1 MNDVQTGD
9 GHDHQP
15 SLDPLA
21 GDVDEKEV
29 LRHSIEQH
37 EAELREA
44 VEELATVVKSEVTLG
59 AYITERPWT
68 WLLGGLTV
76 GFLLGCR
83 RSD

>member
-9 GHDHQP
+9 SHDQP
-15 SLDPLA
+15 SLEPLV

-29 LRHSIEQH
+29 LRQSIEHH

-59 AYITERPWT
+59 AYITERPWV
-68 WLLGGLTV
+68 WLLGGFTV
-76 GFLLGCR
+76 GFMLGFR
-83 RSD
+83 RSH